1 MAKKIV
7 NKKTASRSK
16 AKPRKSGKKNKKSLE
31 SFFTSGRVGLFILL
45 LLLFISFSYL
55 RNSYAPV
62 SEKQYVN
69 DFENWAIPET
79 TLDGYTEQIIANKG
93 YTVSYNPDFRNPNW
107 VAYVLERNE
116 LKGSKSK
123 RTDKFTGDPSVAGKQ
138 ATNADY
144 SKSGYDR
151 GHLAPA
157 ADMAWSEKSMAE
169 SFYFSNMSPQLPGF
183 NRGKWKDLEDLT
195 RRWAD
200 KESLLLIAT
209 GPVLKGSMKKIGK
222 NQVAVPK
229 YFYKVIIDPV
239 LPERKGIGFV
249 MENTKLHKPLRSY
262 AVTIDSVERLT
273 GINFFESLPDEIEN
287 NVESELILE
296 SWEW

>member
-7 NKKTASRSK
+7 RKKTTTGPKRKTVKSRK
-16 AKPRKSGKKNKKSLE
+16 KKKNSFE
-31 SFFTSGRVGLFILL
+31 SFFTPARVAFMILL
-45 LLLFISFSYL
+45 LLLVISFSYL
-55 RNSYAPV
+55 RNTHIP
-62 SEKQYVN
+62 EKQYAN

-79 TLDGYTEQIIANKG
+79 TLDGYTEQIISNKG
-93 YTVSYNPDFRNPNW
+93 YTVSYNSDFRNPNW

-116 LKGSKSK
+116 LKGKKSR
-123 RTDKFTGDPSVAGKQ
+123 RTDKFTGDPLVAGKQ

-157 ADMAWSEKSMAE
+157 ADMAWSDKSMSE
-169 SFYFSNMSPQLPGF
+169 SFYFSNMSPQLPAF

-195 RRWAD
+195 RKWAD

-209 GPVLKGSMKKIGK
+209 GPVLKGPMKQIGK
-222 NQVAVPK
+222 NSVSVPK

-249 MENTKLHKPLRSY
+249 MENTKLQKPLRSY
-262 AVTIDSVERLT
+262 AVTIDSIERLT
-273 GINFFESLPDEIEN
+273 GINFFEALPDEIEN
-287 NVESELILE
+287 KVESELILE

>member
-7 NKKTASRSK
+7 KKKTSTRTK
-16 AKPRKSGKKNKKSLE
+16 GKPRRSAKKKKNSLE
-31 SFFTSGRVGLFILL
+31 AFFTPGRVALFILL

-55 RNSYAPV
+55 RNSHVP
-62 SEKQYVN
+62 EKQYTN

-79 TLDGYTEQIIANKG
+79 TLDGYTEQIISNKG
-93 YTVSYNPDFRNPNW
+93 YTVSYNSDFRNPNW

-116 LKGSKSK
+116 LKGNKSK
-123 RTDKFTGDPSVAGKQ
+123 RTDKFIVDPSVSGKQ
-138 ATNADY
+138 ANNTDY

-157 ADMAWSEKSMAE
+157 ADMAWSDKSMAE

-195 RRWAD
+195 RKWAD

-209 GPVLKGSMKKIGK
+209 GPVLQGPMKRIGK
-222 NQVAVPK
+222 NGVAVPK

-249 MENTKLHKPLRSY
+249 MENTKLQKPLRNY

-287 NVESELILE
+287 NVESELIFE